1 MKAAQL
7 RQAILQAA
15 VQGKLVPQNSQD
27 EPASVLLENI
37 QAEKAHLIKEGKIKK
52 EKPLLPI
59 ADNEKPYALP
69 NGWE

>member
-37 QAEKAHLIKEGKIKK
+37 QAEKATLIKEGKIKK

-69 NGWE
+69 EG

>member
-27 EPASVLLENI
+27 EPASDL
-37 QAEKAHLIKEGKIKK
+37 
-52 EKPLLPI
+52 
-59 ADNEKPYALP
+59 
-69 NGWE
+69 